1 MSLLLNTISYIK
13 FIKLFSI
20 FFSLRSLCIDFRVY
34 KPSIVLFLIYGVYW
48 IWNLPEDE
56 FITNDTEIV
65 VGDTIWYEDNTYDI
79 AQKGD
84 TIWYNDNTYDIV
96 K

>member
-1 MSLLLNTISYIK
+1 MDLKNIKSFLVQLNDILTYLK
-13 FIKLFSI
+13 NFIKKQWGIL
-20 FFSLRSLCIDFRVY
+20 
-34 KPSIVLFLIYGVYW
+34 IVLFLIYGVYW

-56 FITNDTEIV
+56 YITNNTEIV

>member
-1 MSLLLNTISYIK
+1 MDLKNIKSFLVQLNDILTYLK
-13 FIKLFSI
+13 NFIKKHWGIL
-20 FFSLRSLCIDFRVY
+20 
-34 KPSIVLFLIYGVYW
+34 IVLFLIYGVYW

-56 FITNDTEIV
+56 YITNNTEIV